1 MLLWVSVVWSQLWLS
16 MLTVMSECSFRPA
29 VIVDADCDECS
40 FKPAVMPTVMSE
52 CKLGQL
58 WLLMLS
64 DVWA

>member
-1 MLLWVSVVWSQLWLS
+1 

-58 WLLMLS
+58 
-64 DVWA
+64 